1 MEKEE
6 FVLKVGRNV
15 RTKRTS
21 LGITVEQ
28 LAFDSAIQ
36 PKQLIRIELGQINTS
51 IFQVFKITD
60 AMNIPVHEVFMFE

>member
-28 LAFDSAIQ
+28 LALDSAIQ